1 MRSVAPITKIV
12 PLFLWS
18 AKMPKIYA
26 KCQKFMQKL
35 WNFIFCHLNIVRA
48 VYKLSFKLL
57 VRSVAQ
63 ITKIVL
69 PFLWFRGGL
78 CYKHRR
84 IRHGAGENRY
94 LLFEIDCYS
103 LLRTWQAFALVCRSP
118 PPPQFRLALGL
129 GAAVSRG
136 RGVPKLCTHVFAPSP
151 PHCLSHSSVIAQSKV
166 CIAGL
171 IILTLILG
179 GPLNIR
185 GTAYL

>member
-63 ITKIVL
+63 ITKIVP

-84 IRHGAGENRY
+84 IRHCGGFMYSGEETELYRCISISIIMKLTFILHLKEVITFWRCCVCWEQEG
-94 LLFEIDCYS
+94 LLQTEGWIDKKINIMWYQIQTAYNTAFS
-103 LLRTWQAFALVCRSP
+103 LLS
-118 PPPQFRLALGL
+118 
-129 GAAVSRG
+129 
-136 RGVPKLCTHVFAPSP
+136 
-151 PHCLSHSSVIAQSKV
+151 
-166 CIAGL
+166 
-171 IILTLILG
+171 IIV
-179 GPLNIR
+179 
-185 GTAYL
+185 

>member
-1 MRSVAPITKIV
+1 MRSVAPITKI
-12 PLFLWS
+12 LHQFLWS

-63 ITKIVL
+63 ITKIVP

-84 IRHGAGENRY
+84 IRHGEVHFLRKKTEIMPGQ
-94 LLFEIDCYS
+94 LFCTLDFSPRIG
-103 LLRTWQAFALVCRSP
+103 QGCRFCRKKIWTNQKP
-118 PPPQFRLALGL
+118 PFN
-129 GAAVSRG
+129 S
-136 RGVPKLCTHVFAPSP
+136 
-151 PHCLSHSSVIAQSKV
+151 
-166 CIAGL
+166 
-171 IILTLILG
+171 
-179 GPLNIR
+179 
-185 GTAYL
+185 

>member
-63 ITKIVL
+63 ITKIVP

-84 IRHGAGENRY
+84 IRHGDASIFEKFWLK
-94 LLFEIDCYS
+94 LLK
-103 LLRTWQAFALVCRSP
+103 LRGKACKFRQNWLKLVKIYKTGKIST
-118 PPPQFRLALGL
+118 QM
-129 GAAVSRG
+129 
-136 RGVPKLCTHVFAPSP
+136 CT
-151 PHCLSHSSVIAQSKV
+151 
-166 CIAGL
+166 
-171 IILTLILG
+171 
-179 GPLNIR
+179 
-185 GTAYL
+185 